1 MGNLIIIIAGT
12 VISGLVIGLF
22 SFLLLGL
29 IHILLVTLRN
39 ISLFKPRKALLEHN
53 LQT

>member
-1 MGNLIIIIAGT
+1 MGNLIIIAAGI

-22 SFLLLGL
+22 SFLMLGL
-29 IHILLVTLRN
+29 IHILLVTFRN
-39 ISLFKPRKALLEHN
+39 NFYLKPRKALLEHN